1 MCENEK
7 QKLERGEGE
16 EEEEKQA
23 RVQQDFLTLCA
34 ELNMDQVGWFIVY
47 LQRTVYSISGDGI
60 RLGLAVAYLMHSP
73 VKVWP

>member
-1 MCENEK
+1 MFKRFKKKYFFLHQTKYRYIVKMCENEK

-34 ELNMDQVGWFIVY
+34 ELNMDQVGLLFI
-47 LQRTVYSISGDGI
+47 YSV
-60 RLGLAVAYLMHSP
+60 RCTA
-73 VKVWP
+73 

>member
-1 MCENEK
+1 MCEDEK

-34 ELNMDQVGWFIVY
+34 ELNMDQVGLLFI
-47 LQRTVYSISGDGI
+47 YSV
-60 RLGLAVAYLMHSP
+60 RCTA
-73 VKVWP
+73 

>member
-34 ELNMDQVGWFIVY
+34 ELNMDQVG
-47 LQRTVYSISGDGI
+47 TVYG
-60 RLGLAVAYLMHSP
+60 VQHE
-73 VKVWP
+73 W